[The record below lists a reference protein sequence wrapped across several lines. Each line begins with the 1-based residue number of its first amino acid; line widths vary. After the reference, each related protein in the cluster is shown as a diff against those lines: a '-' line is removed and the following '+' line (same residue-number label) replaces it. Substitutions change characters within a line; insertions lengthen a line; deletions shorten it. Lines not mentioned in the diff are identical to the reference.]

1 MFARSS
7 RSSSAAPFAALLLA
21 IVTLAGCSS
30 DPAGS
35 GNTAGSAGGATN
47 TATKPATNAPV
58 TVPGGMPGNMPVPMG
73 MEDSIEGRVVAVLCL
88 EKDPNMPAAEAKACA
103 ESTSKGGGALAVL
116 GSDGVL
122 YINDETVDIRKNN
135 KQLEFFI
142 GEEVTV
148 QGQLIGAATRPSI
161 GKIEVKQF
169 RMKLVRRK
177 VIVNDKPGAGNKA
190 AGK

>member
-1 MFARSS
+1 MFALRS
-7 RSSSAAPFAALLLA
+7 RSTGAAPFAALLLA

-35 GNTAGSAGGATN
+35 GNTAGTAGGATN
-47 TATKPATNAPV
+47 TATKSATNAPG
-58 TVPGGMPGNMPVPMG
+58 TTPGGMPGNMPVPMG

-122 YINDETVDIRKNN
+122 YIKVPEELLMARLTGRWNCPNCSAIYHELSSPP
-135 KQLEFFI
+135 KQLNEA
-142 GEEVTV
+142 
-148 QGQLIGAATRPSI
+148 LL
-161 GKIEVKQF
+161 
-169 RMKLVRRK
+169 LVRARMLAL
-177 VIVNDKPGAGNKA
+177 DLEAA
-190 AGK
+190 AGL